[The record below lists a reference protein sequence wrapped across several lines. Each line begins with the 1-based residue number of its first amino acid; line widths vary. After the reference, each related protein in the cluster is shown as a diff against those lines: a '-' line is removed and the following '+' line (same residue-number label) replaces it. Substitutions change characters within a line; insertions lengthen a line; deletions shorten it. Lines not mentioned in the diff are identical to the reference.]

1 MKANMLTH
9 YFMPFID
16 NGMIKVFTVP
26 VKVDLM
32 RARKAIQ
39 TMLDLNNN
47 IRYNFDLDT
56 LNG

>member
-1 MKANMLTH
+1 
-9 YFMPFID
+9 MPFID